1 MELIANDRGKAI
13 GSNVSAPRPRRRRND
28 PIDPHS
34 FEPRPMCYECNR
46 PQSHCTCNLIEPFDA
61 HCRILI
67 LQHFHERKKYYGTAK
82 LVARGIRNCT
92 LLRGIV
98 FDEAQLE
105 ITPGTYLLY
114 PSPTAVDVRR
124 VSLGKLDTV
133 IVIDGTWDE
142 AAKIL
147 FNNPVLKRLP
157 CLTFDSNLRSM
168 YRIRKQPKP
177 GYLSTIESVAH
188 FLSVSAQAQGL
199 DPSLYDRLMNG
210 FNAMVERQLA
220 YVPTTPVES
229 KLLEVPSV
237 LELCEPRMRQDSDT

>member
-1 MELIANDRGKAI
+1 
-13 GSNVSAPRPRRRRND
+13 
-28 PIDPHS
+28 
-34 FEPRPMCYECNR
+34 
-46 PQSHCTCNLIEPFDA
+46 
-61 HCRILI
+61 
-67 LQHFHERKKYYGTAK
+67 
-82 LVARGIRNCT
+82 
-92 LLRGIV
+92 
-98 FDEAQLE
+98 
-105 ITPGTYLLY
+105 
-114 PSPTAVDVRR
+114 
-124 VSLGKLDTV
+124 
-133 IVIDGTWDE
+133 
-142 AAKIL
+142 
-147 FNNPVLKRLP
+147 
-157 CLTFDSNLRSM
+157 M